1 MEYALRRSQML
12 ANNLNLPIHNPILIY
27 SFLAA
32 YGLLTVLVLTYV
44 HVKFRLATTALKA
57 IQTEWENAES
67 RHAGFVGAAQEQ
79 LSRLTVTAPVPALPV
94 RAATVNFDLRNQVV
108 AMAKRGIASPEI
120 ARSCGLHEGEV
131 EVVLGM
137 VRIQR

>member
-1 MEYALRRSQML
+1 VL
-12 ANNLNLPIHNPILIY
+12 ANDLNLSLHSPILMY
-27 SFLAA
+27 SFLAL
-32 YGLLTVLVLTYV
+32 YGLLTVLILTYV
-44 HVKFRLATTALKA
+44 HAKFRTTAKTLKLLAT
-57 IQTEWENAES
+57 EWGNAES

-79 LSRLTVTAPVPALPV
+79 LSRLTVTPPVPALPV
-94 RAATVNFDLRNQVV
+94 RPAGINFDLRNQVV
-108 AMAKRGIASPEI
+108 AMAKRGIAAPEI

>member
-1 MEYALRRSQML
+1 VL
-12 ANNLNLPIHNPILIY
+12 ANDLKLSIHNPILIY
-27 SFLAA
+27 SLLAL
-32 YGLLTVLVLTYV
+32 YGMLTVVILTYV
-44 HVKFRLATTALKA
+44 HAKFRTTAKTLKLLA
-57 IQTEWENAES
+57 TEWESADS

-79 LSRLTVTAPVPALPV
+79 LSRLTVAAPVPALPV
-94 RAATVNFDLRNQVV
+94 RAMVVNSNLRNQVV